1 MLGLMLLALGG
12 YILLSISTLNV
23 ELDRV
28 LERFMAEAEAEK
40 MRNSLIHIGVGNVA
54 HLRASMG
61 RDGAEGLE
69 MTLCWV

>member
-28 LERFMAEAEAEK
+28 LERFMAEAKRGEDA
-40 MRNSLIHIGVGNVA
+40 
-54 HLRASMG
+54 
-61 RDGAEGLE
+61 
-69 MTLCWV
+69 